1 MCVLVKD
8 LVDVCVRVVVLFAVA
23 RYVRCRHLRAKR
35 VGGSQFRLRSILLR
49 PHTSWHFNMPFSY
62 WPGGIPSYI
71 KFDDVPIANDK
82 IDELTNGWKLFVKV
96 NSYPVIGCFQ
106 YLISEATILILT

>member
-35 VGGSQFRLRSILLR
+35 VGGPPSIGTST
-49 PHTSWHFNMPFSY
+49 PH
-62 WPGGIPSYI
+62 
-71 KFDDVPIANDK
+71 
-82 IDELTNGWKLFVKV
+82 KV
-96 NSYPVIGCFQ
+96 IY
-106 YLISEATILILT
+106 